1 MDAMGFQEAKRKALT
16 ALQDGKVAYE
26 TREAQE
32 KKNLLATGAITFA
45 EAASIIGLTR
55 GHQAS
60 CSPIMWTSSLKSGS
74 SVRLTGTSNSTS
86 WTTASSYRSI
96 RWVRDEIDS
105 SAGSGHE
112 SDQ

>member
-1 MDAMGFQEAKRKALT
+1 MGFQEAKRKALT

-60 CSPIMWTSSLKSGS
+60 CSPHHLDEQLE
-74 SVRLTGTSNSTS
+74 V
-86 WTTASSYRSI
+86 
-96 RWVRDEIDS
+96 WVFRPTDWYIKFYFLDDCMFVS
-105 SAGSGHE
+105 FHKVGV
-112 SDQ
+112 